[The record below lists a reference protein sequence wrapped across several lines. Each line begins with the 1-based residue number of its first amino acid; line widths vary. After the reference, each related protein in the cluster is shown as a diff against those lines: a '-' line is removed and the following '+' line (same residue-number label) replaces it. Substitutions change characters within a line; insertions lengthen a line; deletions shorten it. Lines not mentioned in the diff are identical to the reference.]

1 MEPSPAQRAAR
12 DRIAAQLAQ
21 AGFALPG
28 TLTVRAYACG
38 KPGCRCH
45 ADPPRLHG
53 PYAEWTRKIGGKT
66 ITRRL
71 TPRQLAEYQP
81 LFDNAKKLR
90 TLLSELQDLT
100 LQIIETGTT
109 REPSTPAEPEPAA
122 PENVGEA
129 RLTCGQPSSQTPF
142 AQVNPKREDH
152 STGINLQGQ
161 VRSSLDSSH
170 PTRRMGAVA
179 VLGGIWEIAFCASP
193 SGGTSGAG
201 HGQRLQCR
209 AGRGRAPCRRRVFE
223 HLGSAPGSTPLR
235 GGRSGRG
242 HGPDGGAVQTG
253 HRPADRGLQLAEQ
266 RPGHF
271 SSFWP
276 ADGIWA
282 KTMRSVGRGAQP
294 PRLLLGR
301 SP

>member
-90 TLLSELQDLT
+90 TLLSDLQDLT
-100 LQIIETGTT
+100 LQIIETGST
-109 REPSTPAEPEPAA
+109 REPSTPAEPEPPA

-129 RLTCGQPSSQTPF
+129 RLTCGQPSSQAPF
-142 AQVNPKREDH
+142 AQVSPKREDL
-152 STGINLQGQ
+152 T
-161 VRSSLDSSH
+161 RWSS
-170 PTRRMGAVA
+170 R
-179 VLGGIWEIAFCASP
+179 F
-193 SGGTSGAG
+193 SGD
-201 HGQRLQCR
+201 
-209 AGRGRAPCRRRVFE
+209 
-223 HLGSAPGSTPLR
+223 HL
-235 GGRSGRG
+235 
-242 HGPDGGAVQTG
+242 HV
-253 HRPADRGLQLAEQ
+253 
-266 RPGHF
+266 
-271 SSFWP
+271 
-276 ADGIWA
+276 
-282 KTMRSVGRGAQP
+282 
-294 PRLLLGR
+294 
-301 SP
+301 